1 MDSKSSDNQNVFKDV
16 PLDPAIALQTVMLAD
31 VDSAD
36 TTFRITTRTELDNLV
51 LSIQKLGL
59 MHAPVLKYDPP
70 GYIIVCGFRRI
81 AACRNLG
88 WTRIPARVLRKNFDF
103 FEMARLAVA
112 DNALQRPLNLIETSR
127 ALKLL
132 TVVNT
137 AKESLVAAAAELGLP
152 LSPAIV
158 PKLKRICDLP
168 RQIQKGILTNV
179 IDLSMALELDR
190 FNPAD
195 GQALLGLFEHLK
207 LGLNRQR
214 ELLLL
219 LEEISQREEIPIQ
232 QLMTQKPLNQLLE
245 NTKIDRSIKRQKVR
259 TCLRRRRFPMISK
272 AETQYKAF
280 VKQLKLGPNINLMPP
295 KDFEGMTYTMTIRFD
310 NQKELKN
317 LKEKLEKIIHHPG
330 LGKILDGS
338 S

>member
-1 MDSKSSDNQNVFKDV
+1 MDSKSSDNQNVFKDA
-16 PLDPAIALQTVMLAD
+16 PLDPARSLQTVLLAD
-31 VDSAD
+31 IDSAD
-36 TTFRITTRTELDNLV
+36 TTFRITTRKELDNLV

-59 MHAPVLKYDPP
+59 MHTPVLKYNPP
-70 GYIIVCGFRRI
+70 GYSIVCGFRRI

-88 WTRIPARVLRKNFDF
+88 WTRIPARVLRKNTGF

-132 TVVNT
+132 TEVDT
-137 AKESLVAAAAELGLP
+137 EKEVLVAAAAELGIP

-158 PKLKRICDLP
+158 PKLKKICDLSRP
-168 RQIQKGILTNV
+168 IQKAILANV
-179 IDLSMALELDR
+179 IDLSMALALDR
-190 FNPAD
+190 FNAVD
-195 GQALLGLFEHLK
+195 GQALLGLFDHLK

-219 LEEISQREEIPIQ
+219 LKEISQREEIPIQ
-232 QLMTQKPLNQLLE
+232 QLMTEKPLNHILE

-259 TCLRRRRFPMISK
+259 TYLRRRRFPMISK
-272 AETQYKAF
+272 AETQYNTF

-295 KDFEGMTYTMTIRFD
+295 KDFEGMTYTLTIRFD
-310 NQKELKN
+310 NRKELKN
-317 LKEKLEKIIHHPG
+317 LKEKLEKIILHPG
-330 LGKILDGS
+330 FIKILDG
-338 S
+338 

>member
-1 MDSKSSDNQNVFKDV
+1 MDSKSSDNQNIFNDAAA
-16 PLDPAIALQTVMLAD
+16 DPAPSLQTVLLAD

-36 TTFRITTRTELDNLV
+36 TTFRITTRKELDNLV
-51 LSIQKLGL
+51 LSIKKLGL
-59 MHAPVLKYDPP
+59 MHVPVLKYNPP
-70 GYIIVCGFRRI
+70 GYNIVCGFRRI

-88 WTRIPARVLRKNFDF
+88 WAQIPARVLSNNFGF

-132 TVVNT
+132 TGVDTEKKVL
-137 AKESLVAAAAELGLP
+137 AAAAAELGIP

-158 PKLKRICDLP
+158 PKLKKICDLP
-168 RQIQKGILTNV
+168 APIQKAILANV
-179 IDLSMALELDR
+179 IDLSMALALDL
-190 FNPAD
+190 FNAAD
-195 GQALLGLFEHLK
+195 GQALLGLFNHLK

-232 QLMTQKPLNQLLE
+232 QLMTEKPLNHILE
-245 NTKIDRSIKRQKVR
+245 NTKIDRPIKRQKVR
-259 TCLRRRRFPMISK
+259 TYLRRRRFPMISA

-295 KDFEGMTYTMTIRFD
+295 KDFEGMTYTLTIRFD
-310 NQKELKN
+310 NRKELKD

-330 LGKILDGS
+330 LIKILDG
-338 S
+338 

>member
-1 MDSKSSDNQNVFKDV
+1 MDSKSADNQNVSKDI
-16 PLDPAIALQTVMLAD
+16 PLDPALALQTVMLAD
-31 VDSAD
+31 IDSAD

-59 MHAPVLKYDPP
+59 MHAPVLKYNP
-70 GYIIVCGFRRI
+70 GGYVIVCGFRRI

-88 WTRIPARVLRKNFDF
+88 WTRIRARVLRENFGF

-132 TVVNT
+132 TGVKT
-137 AKESLVAAAAELGLP
+137 EKEVLVAAAAELGLP
-152 LSPAIV
+152 LSPSIV
-158 PKLKRICDLP
+158 PKLTKICDLP
-168 RQIQKGILTNV
+168 LPIQKGILADV

-190 FNPAD
+190 LNPED
-195 GQALLGLFEHLK
+195 GQALLGLFDHLK
-207 LGLNRQR
+207 VGLNRQR

-232 QLMTQKPLNQLLE
+232 QLMTEKPLNHILE
-245 NTKIDRSIKRQKVR
+245 NTEIDRSIKRQKVR
-259 TCLRRRRFPMISK
+259 TYLRRRRFPMISE
-272 AETQYKAF
+272 AETQYRAF
-280 VKQLKLGPNINLMPP
+280 VKQLKLGPHITLMPP

-317 LKEKLEKIIHHPG
+317 LKAKLEKIIHHPG
-330 LGKILDGS
+330 LGKILDG
-338 S
+338 

>member
-1 MDSKSSDNQNVFKDV
+1 MNSKSSDNQNVLKDA
-16 PLDPAIALQTVMLAD
+16 PLDPALALQTVMLAD

-36 TTFRITTRTELDNLV
+36 TTFRITTRKELDNLI

-59 MHAPVLKYDPP
+59 MHAPVLKYNPP
-70 GYIIVCGFRRI
+70 GYNIVCGFRRI

-88 WTRIPARVLRKNFDF
+88 WTQIRARVLRKNFGF
-103 FEMARLAVA
+103 FEMAQLAVA

-132 TVVNT
+132 TGVNT
-137 AKESLVAAAAELGLP
+137 EKEVLVAAAAELGLP
-152 LSPAIV
+152 LSPDIV
-158 PKLKRICDLP
+158 PKLKKICDLP
-168 RQIQKGILTNV
+168 LAIQKAILANV

-195 GQALLGLFEHLK
+195 GQALLGLFDHLK

-219 LEEISQREEIPIQ
+219 LEEISQREETPIQ
-232 QLMTQKPLNQLLE
+232 QLMTEKPLNHILD

-259 TCLRRRRFPMISK
+259 TYLRRRRFPMISK
-272 AETQYKAF
+272 AETQYNAF

-310 NQKELKN
+310 NRKELKN
-317 LKEKLEKIIHHPG
+317 LKEKLEKIIQHPG
-330 LGKILDGS
+330 LGKILDG
-338 S
+338 

>member
-1 MDSKSSDNQNVFKDV
+1 MNSKSSDNQNVLKDA
-16 PLDPAIALQTVMLAD
+16 PLDPALALQTVMLAD

-36 TTFRITTRTELDNLV
+36 TTFRITTRKELDNLI

-59 MHAPVLKYDPP
+59 MHAPVLKYNPP
-70 GYIIVCGFRRI
+70 GYNIVCGFRRI

-88 WTRIPARVLRKNFDF
+88 WTQIRARVLRKNFGF
-103 FEMARLAVA
+103 FEMAQLAVA

-132 TVVNT
+132 TGVNT
-137 AKESLVAAAAELGLP
+137 EKEVLVAAAAELGLP

-158 PKLKRICDLP
+158 PKLKKICDLP
-168 RQIQKGILTNV
+168 LAIQKAILANV

-195 GQALLGLFEHLK
+195 GQALLGLFDHLK

-219 LEEISQREEIPIQ
+219 LEEISQREETPIQ
-232 QLMTQKPLNQLLE
+232 QLMTEKPLNHILD

-259 TCLRRRRFPMISK
+259 TYLRRRRFPMISK
-272 AETQYKAF
+272 AETQYNAF

-310 NQKELKN
+310 NRKELKN
-317 LKEKLEKIIHHPG
+317 LKEKLEKIIQHPG
-330 LGKILDGS
+330 LGKILDG
-338 S
+338 

>member
-1 MDSKSSDNQNVFKDV
+1 MNSKSSDNQNVFKDA
-16 PLDPAIALQTVMLAD
+16 PLDPALALQTVMLAD

-36 TTFRITTRTELDNLV
+36 TTFRITTRKELDNLI

-59 MHAPVLKYDPP
+59 MHAPVLKYNPP
-70 GYIIVCGFRRI
+70 GYNIVCGFRRI

-88 WTRIPARVLRKNFDF
+88 WTQIRARVLRKNFGF
-103 FEMARLAVA
+103 FEMAQLAVA
-112 DNALQRPLNLIETSR
+112 DNALQRPMNLIETSR

-132 TVVNT
+132 TGVNT
-137 AKESLVAAAAELGLP
+137 EKEVLVAAAAELGLP
-152 LSPAIV
+152 VSPGIV
-158 PKLKRICDLP
+158 PKLKKICDLP
-168 RQIQKGILTNV
+168 LPIQKAILANV

-195 GQALLGLFEHLK
+195 GQALLGLFDHLK

-232 QLMTQKPLNQLLE
+232 QLMTEKPLNHILD
-245 NTKIDRSIKRQKVR
+245 NTKIDGSIKRQKVR
-259 TCLRRRRFPMISK
+259 TYLRRRRFPMISK
-272 AETQYKAF
+272 AETQYNAF

-310 NQKELKN
+310 NRQELKN
-317 LKEKLEKIIHHPG
+317 FKEKLEKIIHHPG
-330 LGKILDGS
+330 LAKILDG
-338 S
+338 